1 MVFIHY
7 VIYSLTRLESSPHV
21 NRVGLIYWQVKK
33 VFFIPMAILKIQKM
47 LSYFS
52 THYLSLASN
61 KNHLNDAHKR
71 KAGAI
76 LIGWD
81 RHHIGTILKALL
93 KIRIFIT
100 KSLKPNQ
107 YSLNPNGIIHILGTK
122 VFLSVFIPG
131 ISCKIRNLSQSTIW
145 TIWKS
150 NSKNIST
157 QK

>member
-93 KIRIFIT
+93 KIRI
-100 KSLKPNQ
+100 LA
-107 YSLNPNGIIHILGTK
+107 
-122 VFLSVFIPG
+122 
-131 ISCKIRNLSQSTIW
+131 RNRWSQ
-145 TIWKS
+145 
-150 NSKNIST
+150 IST
-157 QK
+157 VLIQMELFIYWVPRYFYRFLYQVSAVKSVI